1 MMISLDRIITGINQ
15 KDEKSWELLY
25 RACYAALCTYAE
37 SFVHDFDNAK
47 DLAQETLVDVWV
59 SDLRFPSSK
68 ELLSYL
74 YKSLYHKSLTFL
86 RNQKRRNGILDRIK
100 EREMEN
106 EDYEQEAFLLRT
118 VQEEVIRQL
127 YAYVRDLPLMRR
139 KVIEFSIGGLSNKE
153 IANYLDISVNTVK
166 VQKNKSLKFL
176 RERLVNVRVEYKLS
190 F

>member
-1 MMISLDRIITGINQ
+1 M
-15 KDEKSWELLY
+15 Y
-25 RACYAALCTYAE
+25 
-37 SFVHDFDNAK
+37 
-47 DLAQETLVDVWV
+47 
-59 SDLRFPSSK
+59 
-68 ELLSYL
+68 
-74 YKSLYHKSLTFL
+74 
-86 RNQKRRNGILDRIK
+86 RIK
-100 EREMEN
+100 EREMES

-139 KVIEFSIGGLSNKE
+139 KVIELSIGGLSNKE

-176 RERLVNVRVEYKLS
+176 RERLVNVRVEYNLS